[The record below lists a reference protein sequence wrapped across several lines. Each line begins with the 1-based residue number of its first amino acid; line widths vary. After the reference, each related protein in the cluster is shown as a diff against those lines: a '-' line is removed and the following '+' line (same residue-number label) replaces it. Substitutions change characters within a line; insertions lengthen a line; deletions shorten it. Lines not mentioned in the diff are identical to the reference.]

1 MSVPL
6 SGRWLSI
13 SYGTVAGP
21 AETDHTSVAVV
32 SPVAR
37 RALGLARLHPSRTA
51 LGSDTGGLSTVPV
64 LLMVLA
70 QAAELVL
77 LRGRGGDVAQLVEHR
92 TGTPPTQV
100 RFPGAA
106 ILFFPPPPRVDF
118 LCRLFYS
125 VRTPLVCNRR
135 HLRLCA
141 R

>member
-77 LRGRGGDVAQLVEHR
+77 LRGRGGDVAQLVKHR

-106 ILFFPPPPRVDF
+106 IFFFF
-118 LCRLFYS
+118 LAESIFCADSFYS